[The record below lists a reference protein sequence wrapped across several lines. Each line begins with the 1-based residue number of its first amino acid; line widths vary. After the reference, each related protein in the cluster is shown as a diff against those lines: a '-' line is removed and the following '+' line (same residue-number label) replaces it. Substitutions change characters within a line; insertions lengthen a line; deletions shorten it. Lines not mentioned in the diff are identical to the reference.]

1 MCLCQLADGQ
11 LVQVPPYLI
20 KRMKQHFT
28 ELKSFGV
35 QIILGCN
42 GYAWVGAPPPPPPDE
57 DGAEPMEEEETN
69 GGAPPGSGGAIENV
83 DSKKQQQQQP
93 VALDL
98 REKICRCA
106 MAIRALGRAGFP
118 IFPAAVEETYH
129 LSVRG
134 GVGMKDMVGDDFV
147 EQIIAV
153 EVEKRNREEGSSP
166 MEM

>member
-1 MCLCQLADGQ
+1 MCICQLADGQ
-11 LVQVPPYLI
+11 LVQVPPYLV

-28 ELKSFGV
+28 EMKAFGV
-35 QIILGCN
+35 HIILGCN
-42 GYAWVGAPPPPPPDE
+42 GYAWVGAPPPPPPTDE
-57 DGAEPMEEEETN
+57 EEGAEAMEEETN
-69 GGAPPGSGGAIENV
+69 GAAPPGSNEAIENE
-83 DSKKQQQQQP
+83 DSKQHRP
-93 VALDL
+93 VSLDL

-118 IFPAAVEETYH
+118 IFPAAVEETYN

-134 GVGMKDMVGDDFV
+134 SVGMKDMVGDDFV

-153 EVEKRNREEGSSP
+153 EVERRNREEGSSL